1 MPMPI
6 TDQFVGAAAGP
17 TKQKQRFMAANSKK
31 FKIQIA
37 TGSFKNF

>member
-1 MPMPI
+1 MPI
-6 TDQFVGAAAGP
+6 AHHRSIRGAAAGP